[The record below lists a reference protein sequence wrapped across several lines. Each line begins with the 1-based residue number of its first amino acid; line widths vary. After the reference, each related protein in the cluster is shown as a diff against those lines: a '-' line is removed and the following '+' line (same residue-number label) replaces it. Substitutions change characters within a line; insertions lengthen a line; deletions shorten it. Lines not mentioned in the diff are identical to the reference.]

1 MKVLYFAWL
10 RERIGV
16 AEETIEV
23 PVDIGTIGA
32 LTDFLAARSPRHA
45 LAFADRRSIKTA
57 LDQVFVSPD
66 TRLGGAGEVAYF
78 PPFTGG

>member
-23 PVDIGTIGA
+23 PADIGTIGA
-32 LTDFLAARSPRHA
+32 LTDFLAARSPRQRK
-45 LAFADRRSIKTA
+45 DSVR
-57 LDQVFVSPD
+57 
-66 TRLGGAGEVAYF
+66 GAAR
-78 PPFTGG
+78 